1 MLPAPTRL
9 SSIFADNN
17 LPIIRTCVGPPRS
30 NRAEF
35 TYWPP
40 RRFARPR
47 SPAVRCFHDFAA
59 AAEKSLYPLE
69 LAFALIGPIQTFECI
84 PNRGFQF
91 LTAIQVGPHA
101 RFDDEMPNRLLK
113 RHRRPASPASRRHAL
128 PHPEHRSK
136 FLGPSGSP
144 ILNFVALPHG
154 PGDPGWV
161 RNRWPASHVSAR
173 ILVAR
178 AAISDGDAPT
188 SGVIA
193 RRANSSAMSKM
204 CAE

>member
-40 RRFARPR
+40 RRFVRPR

-69 LAFALIGPIQTFECI
+69 LAFALIGPIQTLECI

-91 LTAIQVGPHA
+91 LTAIQVGPHRA
-101 RFDDEMPNRLLK
+101 TMAKCQIASLSAIDGLPRLRPVGMRF
-113 RHRRPASPASRRHAL
+113 SP
-128 PHPEHRSK
+128 
-136 FLGPSGSP
+136 
-144 ILNFVALPHG
+144 
-154 PGDPGWV
+154 
-161 RNRWPASHVSAR
+161 
-173 ILVAR
+173 
-178 AAISDGDAPT
+178 
-188 SGVIA
+188 
-193 RRANSSAMSKM
+193 
-204 CAE
+204 

>member
-47 SPAVRCFHDFAA
+47 SPAVRCFHDFAS

-69 LAFALIGPIQTFECI
+69 LAFALIGPIQTLRVHPKPRFSVFDRY
-84 PNRGFQF
+84 PGRS
-91 LTAIQVGPHA
+91 A
-101 RFDDEMPNRLLK
+101 RALRRRNAVSLLK

-154 PGDPGWV
+154 PGDAGWV
-161 RNRWPASHVSAR
+161 RNRRPASHVGPR
-173 ILVAR
+173 VKFRGLR
-178 AAISDGDAPT
+178 LGGDALPT
-188 SGVIA
+188 A
-193 RRANSSAMSKM
+193 
-204 CAE
+204 